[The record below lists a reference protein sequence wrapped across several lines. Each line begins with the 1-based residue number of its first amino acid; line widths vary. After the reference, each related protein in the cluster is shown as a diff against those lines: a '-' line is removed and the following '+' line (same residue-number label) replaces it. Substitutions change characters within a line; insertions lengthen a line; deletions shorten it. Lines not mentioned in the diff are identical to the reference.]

1 MKFLSFRA
9 GRAAHYGL
17 VDGNKVVDLTPRLKY
32 PDLKALIAAD
42 ARAEA
47 ERAAKGAAAD
57 FTLEQI
63 TFDPV
68 IVNPAKII
76 AVGLNYDEHINE
88 TKMAKP
94 AYPTIFSRWAD
105 THVGHLQPLIRPR
118 DSDNFDYEGELV
130 VIIGKGGRRITQ
142 ADAMNHVAGYSIY
155 NEGSIRDYQRHA
167 SQFTPGK
174 NFPAT
179 GSFGPF
185 LVTPDEVGQLAGKK
199 IQTRL
204 NRDTVQSSTLDM
216 MIFPPPRL
224 IEYISIFTPLAP
236 GDVIITGTPGGVGWV
251 RKPPLWMKAGD
262 KVEVEIDS
270 VGVLKNN
277 VIAEDWP

>member
-9 GRAAHYGL
+9 GSSAHYGV
-17 VDGNKVVDLTPRLKY
+17 VDDNKVVDLTPRLKY
-32 PDLKALIAAD
+32 SDLKALIAAD

-47 ERAAKGAAAD
+47 ERAMKGAAAD

-68 IVNPAKII
+68 ITNPAKII
-76 AVGLNYDEHINE
+76 AVGLNYNEHINE
-88 TKMAKP
+88 TGLASHD
-94 AYPTIFSRWAD
+94 YPTIFTRWAD

-118 DSDNFDYEGELV
+118 ASETFDYEGELV
-130 VIIGKGGRRITQ
+130 VIIGKGGRHIKA
-142 ADAMNHVAGYSIY
+142 ADAMNHIAGYSIY
-155 NEGSIRDYQRHA
+155 NEGSIRDYQRHT

-174 NFPAT
+174 NFFAT

-185 LVTPDEVGQLAGKK
+185 MVTPDEVGPLKGKK

-204 NRDTVQSSTLDM
+204 NGNTVQSSTLDM
-216 MIFPPPRL
+216 MIFPPEKL
-224 IEYISIFTPLAP
+224 IEYISIFTPLAA

-270 VGVLKNN
+270 VGLLKNT
-277 VIAEDWP
+277 VVAEA

>member
-9 GRAAHYGL
+9 GSSAHYGV

-32 PDLKALIAAD
+32 SDLKALIAAD

-47 ERAAKGAAAD
+47 ERAMKGAAAD

-68 IVNPAKII
+68 ITNPAKII
-76 AVGLNYDEHINE
+76 AVGLNYNEHINE
-88 TKMAKP
+88 TGLASHD
-94 AYPTIFSRWAD
+94 YPTIFTRWAD

-118 DSDNFDYEGELV
+118 ASETFDYEGELV
-130 VIIGKGGRRITQ
+130 VIIGKGGRHIKA
-142 ADAMNHVAGYSIY
+142 ADAMNHIAGYSIY
-155 NEGSIRDYQRHA
+155 NEGSIRDYQRHT

-174 NFPAT
+174 NFFAT

-185 LVTPDEVGQLAGKK
+185 MVTPDEVGPLKGKK

-204 NRDTVQSSTLDM
+204 NGNTVQSSTLDM
-216 MIFPPPRL
+216 MIFPPEKL
-224 IEYISIFTPLAP
+224 IEYISIFTPLAA

-270 VGVLKNN
+270 VGLLKNT
-277 VIAEDWP
+277 VVAEA

>member
-9 GRAAHYGL
+9 GRSAHYGM

-47 ERAAKGAAAD
+47 ERAAKGATAD

-63 TFDPV
+63 AFDPV
-68 IVNPAKII
+68 ITNPAKII

-88 TKMAKP
+88 TRMAKP
-94 AYPTIFSRWAD
+94 AYPTIFTRWAD

-130 VIIGKGGRRITQ
+130 VIIGKGGRRIAQ

-179 GSFGPF
+179 GSFGPY

-204 NRDTVQSSTLDM
+204 NGNTVQSSTLDM
-216 MIFPPPRL
+216 MIFAPPRL

-262 KVEVEIDS
+262 KVEVEIDA
-270 VGVLKNN
+270 VGVLKNS
-277 VIAEDWP
+277 VVAED

>member
-9 GRAAHYGL
+9 GRSAHYGL
-17 VDGNKVVDLTPRLKY
+17 MDGNKVVDLTPRLKY

-42 ARAEA
+42 ARVEA

-57 FTLEQI
+57 FALDQI
-63 TFDPV
+63 AFDPV

-94 AYPTIFSRWAD
+94 AYPTIFTRWAD

-277 VIAEDWP
+277 VIAEA

>member
-9 GRAAHYGL
+9 GSSAHYGV
-17 VDGNKVVDLTPRLKY
+17 VDDNKVVDLTPRLKY
-32 PDLKALIAAD
+32 SDLKALIAAD

-47 ERAAKGAAAD
+47 ERAMKGAAAD

-68 IVNPAKII
+68 ITNPAKII
-76 AVGLNYDEHINE
+76 AVGLNYNEHINE
-88 TKMAKP
+88 TGLASHD
-94 AYPTIFSRWAD
+94 YPTIFTRWAD

-118 DSDNFDYEGELV
+118 ASETFDYEGELV
-130 VIIGKGGRRITQ
+130 VIIGKGGRHIKA
-142 ADAMNHVAGYSIY
+142 ADAMNHIAGYSIY
-155 NEGSIRDYQRHA
+155 NEGSIRDYQRHT

-174 NFPAT
+174 NFFAT

-185 LVTPDEVGQLAGKK
+185 MVTPDEVGPLRGKK

-204 NRDTVQSSTLDM
+204 NGNTVQSSTLDM
-216 MIFPPPRL
+216 MIFPPEKL
-224 IEYISIFTPLAP
+224 IEYISIFTPLAA

-270 VGVLKNN
+270 VGLLKNT
-277 VIAEDWP
+277 VVAEA

>member
-47 ERAAKGAAAD
+47 ERAAKGVAAD

-94 AYPTIFSRWAD
+94 AYPTIFTRWAD

-277 VIAEDWP
+277 VIAEA

>member
-1 MKFLSFRA
+1 MKFVSFRV
-9 GRAAHYGL
+9 GRAAHYG
-17 VDGNKVVDLTPRLKY
+17 VVAGNNVVDLTPRLKY

-42 ARAEA
+42 AFAEA
-47 ERAAKGAAAD
+47 GRESKGASAD

-63 TFDPV
+63 TFDPT
-68 IVNPAKII
+68 IPNAAKII

-88 TKMAKP
+88 TKMAKH
-94 AYPTIFSRWAD
+94 AYPTIFTRWAD
-105 THVGHLQPLIRPR
+105 THVGHLQPMVRPR
-118 DSDNFDYEGELV
+118 DSDNYDYEGELV
-130 VIIGKGGRRITQ
+130 VVIGKGGRRIKE
-142 ADAMNHVAGYSIY
+142 ADANNHVAGYSIY

-174 NFPAT
+174 NFPAS

-185 LVTPDEVGQLAGKK
+185 LVTPDEMGQLAGKK

-204 NRDTVQSSTLDM
+204 NGNIVQSSTLDM
-216 MIFPPPRL
+216 MIFPPEKL

-251 RKPPLWMKAGD
+251 RKPPLWMKDGD

-277 VIAEDWP
+277 VVAES

>member
-9 GRAAHYGL
+9 GRSAHYGL
-17 VDGNKVVDLTPRLKY
+17 VDGNKVVALTPRLKY

-47 ERAAKGAAAD
+47 ERAAKGATAD
-57 FTLEQI
+57 FTLDQI
-63 TFDPV
+63 AFDPV

-94 AYPTIFSRWAD
+94 AYPTIFTRWAD

-179 GSFGPF
+179 GSFGPY

-262 KVEVEIDS
+262 KVEVEIDA
-270 VGVLKNN
+270 VGLLKNN
-277 VIAEDWP
+277 IVDED